1 MIQCCHLIY
10 ISYVRVDLYYLSQAG
25 SIISTKP
32 FETGKEFNMLLVKP
46 GVGATVIAFPNIED
60 AVQKVLL
67 RWYSD
72 SKAKQYSADVQEF
85 FKTNAKFPENDVY
98 KFENRALYRLNVQ
111 NGTWEKTKNTKASY
125 VIDDK
130 NVKFWEAFDKSF
142 PYLLDYK
149 AEIQQI
155 IQNKTSTMFE
165 VAMLKTN
172 FANRNTDGLF
182 ELDLKE
188 GSLIQEAIIDYVKPQ
203 EQEAYITKIL
213 TAVFHMETMPI
224 FLMDNGVTVAA
235 ISKNTISTDVD
246 DKALKDL
253 LEKSFSTDDAQ
264 LLQNKLINAIRYNI
278 DLAEEVL
285 VNERGEIVVNI
296 GGLHVIPF
304 GSDNKKCLI
313 SNDSNNIKLFLELLQ
328 KEGYEISNTGG
339 VLEFKNGYAP
349 ADSRKQRT
357 YTSRLGGFTNY
368 SKNVLP
374 MKYPGKNYTVEFEF
388 IVRSHNNIHIG
399 DVIVAY
405 YDHTDFRIADSLSE
419 ATVTISKNET

>member
-1 MIQCCHLIY
+1 
-10 ISYVRVDLYYLSQAG
+10 
-25 SIISTKP
+25 
-32 FETGKEFNMLLVKP
+32 MLLVKP

-313 SNDSNNIKLFLELLQ
+313 SNDTIILSCFWNFCKKKAMKFLTQVVCWNL
-328 KEGYEISNTGG
+328 
-339 VLEFKNGYAP
+339 
-349 ADSRKQRT
+349 R
-357 YTSRLGGFTNY
+357 
-368 SKNVLP
+368 
-374 MKYPGKNYTVEFEF
+374 
-388 IVRSHNNIHIG
+388 
-399 DVIVAY
+399 
-405 YDHTDFRIADSLSE
+405 
-419 ATVTISKNET
+419 TVTLRLILENNVHTLLGLVDLQIIQKMCFL